1 MHLAEY
7 AIKCESS
14 QRDLFMMSYLN
25 ENFLLAIIYLSQLL
39 KKKKKLKKT
48 ETF

>member
-25 ENFLLAIIYLSQLL
+25 EFFAGYYLSITAFEER
-39 KKKKKLKKT
+39 KGS
-48 ETF
+48 